1 MLMHAH
7 KGSVWTALGVLILL
21 LVPDIS
27 HADSI
32 DRYIRAEMTN
42 QRIPGL
48 ALAVIRDGRPVKV
61 ATYGVANVELQ
72 VPVTPETVFRLA
84 SLSKQIVATGI
95 MLLVADGK
103 LTVDEPICQ
112 FLPQCPQAWEPITIR
127 QLLSHTSGLPME
139 APGNDSLRP
148 EPLLA
153 AIRRAYAVPLSS
165 KPGTQWSYSNLGYGI
180 LLQIIEKVT
189 DRPWSEFFIQ
199 RIFRPLG
206 MKDTRSTSVFDI
218 IPNRASGYVFRDDEL
233 HNVAPLIAIRPGGA
247 FVSTLAD
254 MIKWDAAITNHVLI
268 SQALH
273 QQMWTP
279 VLLANGTSTHYGF
292 GWWADDMRGH
302 RRVRHGGSEPGWR
315 TEYARFVDDHVD
327 VIVLANGASIRP
339 DDIAVEV
346 AGHYVSGLSTERK
359 TVTLGSSVLA
369 AYAGRYELSPA
380 NILKIGVDG
389 PGLSIESSNPL
400 QGSGEWRLM
409 PASSDTF
416 FISPD
421 ESYVFVRE
429 KGHVVRLEIRYG
441 NTVVRAKRLP

>member
-1 MLMHAH
+1 MLMHVYRA
-7 KGSVWTALGVLILL
+7 SAWATLGVLILL
-21 LVPDIS
+21 LVPEVS
-27 HADSI
+27 RADSI

-48 ALAVIRDGRPVKV
+48 ALAVIRIGRPVKV

-72 VPVTPETVFRLA
+72 VAVTPKTVFRLA
-84 SLSKQIVATGI
+84 SLSKQIIATGI

-103 LTVDEPICQ
+103 LTVDEPACQ
-112 FLPQCPQAWEPITIR
+112 FLPQCPQAWEPVTIR

-139 APGNDSLRP
+139 APGNDPLRP

-153 AIRRAYAVPLSS
+153 AIRRAYAVPLLSR
-165 KPGTQWSYSNLGYGI
+165 PGTRWSYSNLGYGI

-189 DRPWSEFFIQ
+189 DRPWSEFFNQ
-199 RIFRPLG
+199 RIFQPLG
-206 MKDTRSTSVFDI
+206 MKDTRITSVLDI
-218 IPNRASGYVFRDDEL
+218 IPNRASGYVFRDDKL
-233 HNVAPLIAIRPGGA
+233 HNVAPLIAMRPGGA

-254 MIKWDAAITNHVLI
+254 MIKWDAAITNHVLL
-268 SQALH
+268 SRAL
-273 QQMWTP
+273 QQQTWTP
-279 VLLANGTSTHYGF
+279 VLLADGISTHYGF
-292 GWWADDMRGH
+292 GWWADEVRGH

-315 TEYARFVDDHVD
+315 TEYTRFVDDHVD
-327 VIVLANGASIRP
+327 VIVLANGASVRP
-339 DDIAVEV
+339 DDIAVAV
-346 AGHYVSGLSTERK
+346 AGHYASGLSIERK

-380 NILKIGVDG
+380 NILKIAVDG

-400 QGSGEWRLM
+400 QGSGEWRML

-429 KGHVVRLEIRYG
+429 SGHVVRLEIRYG
-441 NTVVRAKRLP
+441 NTVVTAKRLP

>member
-1 MLMHAH
+1 MLMRVYRA
-7 KGSVWTALGVLILL
+7 SAWATLGVLILL
-21 LVPDIS
+21 LVPDVS
-27 HADSI
+27 RADSI

-48 ALAVIRDGRPVKV
+48 ALAVIRNGRPVKV

-72 VPVTPETVFRLA
+72 VTVTPKTVFRLA
-84 SLSKQIVATGI
+84 SLSKQIIATGV

-103 LTVDEPICQ
+103 LTVDEPACR

-127 QLLSHTSGLPME
+127 QLLSHTSGLRME
-139 APGNDSLRP
+139 APGNDPLRP

-153 AIRRAYAVPLSS
+153 AISRAYAVPLLSR
-165 KPGTQWSYSNLGYGI
+165 PGTRWSYSNLGYGI

-189 DRPWSEFFIQ
+189 GRPWSEFFNQ

-206 MKDTRSTSVFDI
+206 MKDTRITSVFDI
-218 IPNRASGYVFRDDEL
+218 IPNRASGYVFRDDKL
-233 HNVAPLIAIRPGGA
+233 HNVAPLTAMRPGGA

-254 MIKWDAAITNHVLI
+254 MIKWDAAITNHVLL
-268 SQALH
+268 SRAL
-273 QQMWTP
+273 QQQTWTP
-279 VLLANGTSTHYGF
+279 VLLADGISTHYGF
-292 GWWADDMRGH
+292 GWWADEVRGH

-315 TEYARFVDDHVD
+315 TEYSRFVDDHVD
-327 VIVLANGASIRP
+327 VIVLANGASVRP
-339 DDIAVEV
+339 DEIAVEV
-346 AGHYVSGLSTERK
+346 AGHYDPGLSIERK

-380 NILKIGVDG
+380 NILKIAVDG
-389 PGLSIESSNPL
+389 PGLSIESSNPPR
-400 QGSGEWRLM
+400 GSGEWRML

-429 KGHVVRLEIRYG
+429 SGHVVRLEIRYE
-441 NTVVRAKRLP
+441 NTVVTAKRLP